1 MPAIEIISGSKE
13 GTIHS
18 FDSEIVIGSAD
29 DVDVSIQ
36 DNGISRNHARLRSAG
51 AGFEVVDLGSSNGT
65 YVNFRRLDKE
75 STSAINDRDVIFLG
89 RTVVKFYADEA
100 PSRGGAVSAEELRDL
115 LRGTVPI
122 SALAALKMDG
132 VVEAAREI
140 ALRAERAE
148 VMRRLKMH
156 MMSQDE
162 LQELFEKARS

>member
-1 MPAIEIISGSKE
+1 MPAIEIICGSKE
-13 GTIHS
+13 GTLHQ
-18 FDSEIVIGSAD
+18 FEKEVLIGSAD
-29 DVDVSIQ
+29 DVDVSIS
-36 DNGISRNHARLRSAG
+36 DNGISRNHARLRVAG

-75 STSAINDRDVIFLG
+75 STSPINDRDVLFLG

-100 PSRGGAVSAEELRDL
+100 PSRGGAVNTEELRDL

-122 SALAALKMDG
+122 SALASLKIDG

-148 VMRRLKMH
+148 VMRRMGMH

-162 LQELFEKARS
+162 LQGLFEKARS